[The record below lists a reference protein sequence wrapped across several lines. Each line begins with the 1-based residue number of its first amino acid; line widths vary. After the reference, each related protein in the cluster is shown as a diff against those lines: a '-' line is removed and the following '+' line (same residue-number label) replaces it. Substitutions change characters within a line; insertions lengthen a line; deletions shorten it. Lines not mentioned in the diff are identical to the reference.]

1 MGIGMC
7 MWYSV
12 VGMVVVVVVVV
23 VVGCGYCGL
32 LCCGEE
38 REKESEWKQLK
49 MNSVGRDVK
58 IKK

>member
-12 VGMVVVVVVVV
+12 VGMVVVVVV

-38 REKESEWKQLK
+38 RERESEWKQLK

>member
-1 MGIGMC
+1 MGIGMY

-12 VGMVVVVVVVV
+12 VGMVVVVVV

-38 REKESEWKQLK
+38 RERESEWKQLK